1 MSIKGEQMLNVG
13 SNPRLSGEATVTLG
27 ADVGGRD
34 AHDATNDAVLALR
47 KCLQAAC
54 TEPYSAVLSKI
65 HLLVQID
72 GSIQSWGKSGV
83 DRVFIRPA
91 LACATADIFVP
102 SDEWQT
108 PARFRAFLARNVV
121 EAVSKVGERTVQ
133 RKQPLAL
140 ERLVQDVESAVKSF
154 LSEGA

>member
-1 MSIKGEQMLNVG
+1 MSNKSEPT
-13 SNPRLSGEATVTLG
+13 SNLGDTKLGGEATVTLG

-34 AHDATNDAVLALR
+34 AHDATNKFVVALR
-47 KCLQAAC
+47 KRLEVAC
-54 TEPYSAVLSKI
+54 IAPYSEVLSKI

-91 LACATADIFVP
+91 LGYATADMYVP
-102 SDEWQT
+102 SVEWQT
-108 PARFRAFLARNVV
+108 PTRFRAFLARNVL
-121 EAVSKVGERTVQ
+121 EAVAKVGERAVQ

-140 ERLVQDVESAVKSF
+140 IRLVRDVESAVQSF
-154 LSEGA
+154 LSEEA